1 MKSSRKIVVTLMA
14 AVTLGFAVSPS
25 IVNASDSTQTVSPNL
40 ESELSKY
47 VKIANH
53 KFVVS
58 VPEGTNVSSEKLAEL
73 QQVVDTVNKE
83 LADYNVE
90 VDQSVPTI
98 SLARAK
104 SRKSTSLPK
113 PVAYGAN
120 GYWYRDKKGG
130 WHYVVTKS
138 PAQAV
143 FDVFRNGVESSLG
156 GGWISGA
163 EKTKAYQDF
172 INGRR

>member
-1 MKSSRKIVVTLMA
+1 M
-14 AVTLGFAVSPS
+14 
-25 IVNASDSTQTVSPNL
+25 
-40 ESELSKY
+40 
-47 VKIANH
+47 
-53 KFVVS
+53 
-58 VPEGTNVSSEKLAEL
+58 
-73 QQVVDTVNKE
+73 VDTVNKE

-104 SRKSTSLPK
+104 SKKSTSRPK

-163 EKTKAYQDF
+163 KKTKAYQDF

>member
-1 MKSSRKIVVTLMA
+1 MKSSRKIVVTLIA
-14 AVTLGFAVSPS
+14 AISLGLAVSPS

-104 SRKSTSLPK
+104 S
-113 PVAYGAN
+113 
-120 GYWYRDKKGG
+120 KKAHRFPSQLRMVQMVIGTVIKK
-130 WHYVVTKS
+130 VVGTM
-138 PAQAV
+138 
-143 FDVFRNGVESSLG
+143 
-156 GGWISGA
+156 
-163 EKTKAYQDF
+163 
-172 INGRR
+172 